1 MTWIKWRIFGLT
13 FKNQN
18 HIFLSGG
25 KKMLQK
31 TKQLLD
37 IKTVNVEYLNKPNT
51 RLERI
56 KRIIKNP

>member
-1 MTWIKWRIFGLT
+1 
-13 FKNQN
+13 
-18 HIFLSGG
+18 
-25 KKMLQK
+25 MLQK

>member
-1 MTWIKWRIFGLT
+1 MED
-13 FKNQN
+13 N
-18 HIFLSGG
+18 S
-25 KKMLQK
+25 MLEK

-37 IKTVNVEYLNKPNT
+37 IKTVNVQYINKPDT